1 MYFWGVEKL
10 KMRNENRNTK
20 RKLKENGIENLIP
33 NIAWN

>member
-33 NIAWN
+33 NSAWN